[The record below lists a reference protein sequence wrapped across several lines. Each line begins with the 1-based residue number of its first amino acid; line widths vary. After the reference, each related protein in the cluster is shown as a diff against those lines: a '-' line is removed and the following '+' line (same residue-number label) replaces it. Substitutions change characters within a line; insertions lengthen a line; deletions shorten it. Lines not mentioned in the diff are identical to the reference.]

1 MYSIRMKTEFFN
13 SLLLPQ
19 TQETKSE
26 KVLHIIIWS
35 ENLEGGVI
43 SCQIKTTQID
53 YVINP
58 PQNWK
63 QILKFIIKKMLA
75 QVISHLN
82 SQQFYQGFYVISTI
96 TAYRKVQK
104 TP

>member
-1 MYSIRMKTEFFN
+1 MTFEKKRAIDIYNYNKISSKKEAKMYSIRMKTEFFN

-58 PQNWK
+58 P
-63 QILKFIIKKMLA
+63 
-75 QVISHLN
+75 
-82 SQQFYQGFYVISTI
+82 
-96 TAYRKVQK
+96 
-104 TP
+104 